1 MGYRSDVMAVIYPDG
16 DSPDEYKALYAQL
29 KVLMATTF
37 KDTIAGTNAVDGFD
51 TCMAWVDSDCTLKF
65 DIPGVKWYD
74 SYADVQAFHAML
86 AQFENDEIPGYCT
99 EFIRIGED
107 DDDVHVERSGQ
118 NNQYY
123 LGVSRSISCNV

>member
-1 MGYRSDVMAVIYPDG
+1 MGYRSAVMAVIYPDG
-16 DSPDEYKALYAQL
+16 GSPDEYKALYAQL

-37 KDTIAGTNAVDGFD
+37 KDIVDEWFGQD
-51 TCMAWVDSDCTLKF
+51 MTWVDSDCTLKF

-86 AQFENDEIPGYCT
+86 AQFESDEIPGYCT